1 MPLTRPEIVPVVFA
15 NQVLRAAGSL
25 IRLQQADKRSA
36 TTVLTRTERKGPF
49 SLRPIKRDLVCL
61 ADLISIS
68 PFRFCLRIL
77 VWGSLLPVL
86 LLPGR
91 GARLRQQQKTERA
104 NPSATFAARESTAP
118 EAPER
123 GDSPTPGQGSLA
135 RDFLHVHFFGAG
147 RNRAKP
153 DVDFRAVWRRARV
166 CRAKVHHALR
176 YLDLVAPVPVTAR
189 VNAIASCQ
197 ASVSVGAAPK
207 GSVSEARN
215 SHPIRH
221 QQIERF
227 SILASPSNLLL
238 HVLRCPRGAGG
249 RAFPLG
255 AGKKKSR
262 AASRLRATGLALSS
276 TGRKRR
282 RVSG

>member
-1 MPLTRPEIVPVVFA
+1 M
-15 NQVLRAAGSL
+15 G
-25 IRLQQADKRSA
+25 
-36 TTVLTRTERKGPF
+36 
-49 SLRPIKRDLVCL
+49 
-61 ADLISIS
+61 IS
-68 PFRFCLRIL
+68 PSRTTAARAR
-77 VWGSLLPVL
+77 SSPQAAAED
-86 LLPGR
+86 
-91 GARLRQQQKTERA
+91 GAA

-176 YLDLVAPVPVTAR
+176 YLDLVAPVPVAAR

-255 AGKKKSR
+255 PERRKAVQPHDFVPR
-262 AASRLRATGLALSS
+262 ALPCQVPVESVG
-276 TGRKRR
+276 
-282 RVSG
+282 VSQDKYDNPADCPHSQLKAKHTYHSHGEPIYPFGNIADRGAEGPQ